1 MLSVDGSLQDSSK
14 DAGKLINT
22 NVFNGSKL
30 VNIVQVFVGNVD
42 MKKMYGLEK
51 LPDDLQ
57 HSAKLIDMLNLISL
71 LTLLP
76 DR

>member
-71 LTLLP
+71 LTLLS

>member
-42 MKKMYGLEK
+42 MKKMCGLEK